1 MFEFRGLSWPLVA
14 SIAAAVLLASP
25 LWFVTAP
32 GMPDYPAHLASFALI
47 GGAPSSYYS
56 VSWQALPNLA
66 SEALVPLLARIMP
79 LAWATRLFL
88 SVTVVLWVLGPAAI
102 QRTLFGHVSASVL
115 FAAFFAYNANFMWGF
130 FNYTFATGLAF
141 FVFAAWIASDGKRGA
156 LHLAAFA
163 VALTLLYFSHLFAL
177 AVLLLAIGCYELSG
191 WLAEA
196 PRDTR
201 KLVARL
207 WPVALICLPAAFA
220 FLVLKPAGAG
230 GTNLEFDLL
239 DTMLDRAGAAMQFG
253 FDRPDYLLT
262 AGLCLTFAIGIY
274 LKLFTVH
281 PRMRLVLIVFALCA
295 LLAPE
300 WALGGWG
307 VHMRLPAVLGV
318 LAFASV
324 EWRAVQRIQILGSAA
339 LFVLMGA
346 SALAVAQDWRIYD
359 AQYAEFRS
367 HAADIKPNGRLLTVL
382 DGDSLGW
389 DPDQPYWHMA
399 EFAAIDRGAFTP
411 LMFTTAGQHI
421 VHIHPPADRFAA
433 AAAQQGSPPD
443 IDELD
448 DLAAGHVDADEDIR
462 KIFPYLLHFDCHFD
476 QAVVIHGAGRHA
488 QVPAMLRP
496 LREGSFYTLYDIVPG
511 KSCASR

>member
-14 SIAAAVLLASP
+14 SIAAAVMLASP

-47 GGAPSSYYS
+47 GGAPSAYYS

-66 SEALVPLLARIMP
+66 SEALVPVLARIMP
-79 LAWATRLFL
+79 LEWATRLFL
-88 SVTVVLWVLGPAAI
+88 SVTVLLWVLGPAAI
-102 QRTLFGHVSASVL
+102 QRALFGRVSASVL

-141 FVFAAWIASDGKRGA
+141 VTFAAWIASETKRGA

-163 VALTLLYFSHLFAL
+163 AAFTLIYFSHLFAL

-191 WLAEA
+191 WIAEA
-196 PRDTR
+196 PREAR
-201 KLVARL
+201 KLAARL
-207 WPVALICLPAAFA
+207 WPIALISLPAAFA
-220 FLVLKPAGAG
+220 FLVLKPAGASG
-230 GTNLEFDLL
+230 VNLEFDLA
-239 DTMLDRAGAAMQFG
+239 DTMLDRAGAAVQLG

-262 AGLCLTFAIGIY
+262 AGLGLTFAIGIY
-274 LKLFTVH
+274 LKLLAVH
-281 PRMRLVLIVFALCA
+281 PRMRLALIVFSLCT

-318 LAFASV
+318 LAFASAA
-324 EWRAVQRIQILGSAA
+324 WRAPLRVQVMGAAA
-339 LFVLMGA
+339 LSVLIAG
-346 SALAVAQDWRIYD
+346 SALAVTQDWSFYD
-359 AQYAEFRS
+359 AQYAEFRA
-367 HAADIKPNGRLLTVL
+367 HAADIKNSGRLLTVL

-389 DPDQPYWHMA
+389 DSDQPYWHMA
-399 EFAAIDRGAFTP
+399 EFAAIDRGVFTP

-421 VHIHPPADRFAA
+421 VHIKPPLDRFAA
-433 AAAQQGSPPD
+433 ATAQQGSPPD
-443 IDELD
+443 IDELE
-448 DLAAGHVDADEDIR
+448 DLAAGRVDADKDFR
-462 KIFPYLLHFDCHFD
+462 DVFPYLLHFDCHFD

-488 QVPAMLRP
+488 RVPAMLRQVW
-496 LREGSFYTLYDIVPG
+496 EGTFYTLYDIVPD
-511 KSCASR
+511 KDCASR